1 MSRPGTENGPGVPGD
16 AFLTALD
23 FEVDGGPVIR
33 QKVKDER
40 LNQVRKD
47 HKKLIDIVSQFGN
60 KVGGMIDKQRYE
72 FMNAY
77 EQHIQD
83 VQNELQT
90 LREKVAEISGEETRK
105 AKLKSLDI
113 DQTRLKAEALR
124 LDQEAVSLR
133 KQIRK
138 LVNVLHSTENDRNW
152 AYKRL
157 EKAKISYNK
166 TNGESL
172 QLAQL
177 LSQAFNQSGSK
188 ADGGNDN
195 MSMDSGAVSNTS
207 SQMTIQIA
215 SDRAKSE
222 IDAKKRI
229 DATYKVTR
237 EQALLVALPRIIGAG
252 ATTEGGKREQKT
264 MARNQS
270 QQSMGVKD
278 TQRTAAEKAALAE
291 LVALRAKQESIRDY
305 VAQCASNCD
314 KGPWARIQ
322 RDPIEELLKA
332 CQSVASDPDSSLRE
346 NERYELALQLV
357 TVPETYYIIS
367 DMLIG
372 KEKQVESSLSEYFGF
387 GGDDPLRESSQE
399 GMQMS
404 APQSQTGNYTGD
416 SLDGGEDRGDSAAR
430 GVLGG
435 ADILE
440 YFRQSQEQREISVAD
455 EFDDEEEEQ

>member
-1 MSRPGTENGPGVPGD
+1 MSRPSTKGMPEQQD

-23 FEVDGGPVIR
+23 FDVVPVR

-47 HKKLIDIVSQFGN
+47 HKKLMDIVGQFGN

-133 KQIRK
+133 KQMRK

-157 EKAKISYNK
+157 ETAKETYHK
-166 TNGESL
+166 TTRESS
-172 QLAQL
+172 QLAES
-177 LSQAFNQSGSK
+177 LSQAYQQLGSR
-188 ADGGNDN
+188 AEGGNDN
-195 MSMDSGAVSNTS
+195 MSVDSGAVSNTS

-215 SDRAKSE
+215 SDRAKME

-252 ATTEGGKREQKT
+252 ATTQKPQT

-270 QQSMGVKD
+270 EQMLGGGAKD
-278 TQRTAAEKAALAE
+278 TQRTAAEKASLAE
-291 LVALRAKQESIRDY
+291 LVALRAKQESIRDF

-322 RDPIEELLKA
+322 REPIEELLKA
-332 CQSVASDPDSSLRE
+332 CQSVASDPDSNLRE
-346 NERYELALQLV
+346 QERYELAMQMV
-357 TVPETYYIIS
+357 TVPETYFIIS

-387 GGDDPLRESSQE
+387 GADAPLGEQSQE

-404 APQSQTGNYTGD
+404 APAGNLD
-416 SLDGGEDRGDSAAR
+416 SLGEDGEGAPSSAGNGFLGD
-430 GVLGG
+430 
-435 ADILE
+435 ADIME
-440 YFRQSQEQREISVAD
+440 YFRASQEQRML
-455 EFDDEEEEQ
+455 EFGEDDQQ